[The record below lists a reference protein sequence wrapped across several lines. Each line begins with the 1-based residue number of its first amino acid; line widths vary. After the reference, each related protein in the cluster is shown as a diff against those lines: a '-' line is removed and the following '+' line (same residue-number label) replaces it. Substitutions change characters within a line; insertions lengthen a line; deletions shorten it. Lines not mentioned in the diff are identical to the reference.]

1 VTVPESKDNDDA
13 PSTDKKR
20 KAPAKGRGK
29 PGKKK
34 GSSSESEDEDDEEV
48 ELDDE
53 DSDEPK
59 AKGVSSVLYFDAMSG
74 RVELHLCWK
83 MTTMLCPDSDVCSEL
98 LSCFTNLTPQCLN

>member
-1 VTVPESKDNDDA
+1 MEKTFASHRDCVIVTVPESKDTDDA

-29 PGKKK
+29 PAKKK
-34 GSSSESEDEDDEEV
+34 GSSSESDEDEDEEV

-59 AKGVSSVLYFDAMSG
+59 AKGVSSVLSFSAMPECGAASLLEIHKQIMFS
-74 RVELHLCWK
+74 VAHL
-83 MTTMLCPDSDVCSEL
+83 
-98 LSCFTNLTPQCLN
+98 F